1 MRNMIAF
8 TVQLDKK
15 GFTIEN
21 LDRFSDDELAMIMKI
36 LPSAVKEVKTDIKRR
51 KIKRKLFELEAKS
64 VWTAKESIFYAA
76 YSPKINAF
84 DTACDRFNLFQEIAA
99 TC

>member
-1 MRNMIAF
+1 MKNVIKF
-8 TVQLDKK
+8 TVELDND

-21 LDRFSDDELAMIMKI
+21 LNNFSEKDLALLMRV
-36 LPSAVKEVKTDIKRR
+36 LPSAVREVKAEVRR
-51 KIKRKLFELEAKS
+51 KKICRKLFELEAKS

-76 YSPKINAF
+76 YSPKVDAF
-84 DTACDRFNLFQEIAA
+84 HTACNRFNLFQEIAT

>member
-8 TVQLDKK
+8 TVQLDKE
-15 GFTIEN
+15 GFTIES
-21 LDRFSDDELAMIMKI
+21 LDKFSDDELAMIMKI
-36 LPSAVKEVKTDIKRR
+36 LPSAVKEVKTDIIRR

-84 DTACDRFNLFQEIAA
+84 DTACDSFNLF
-99 TC
+99 